1 MIFCEFKTGH
11 DLIQQNPLF
20 YNKNDVIKNIST
32 QLLTKNCKKPRN
44 FQFLFMNNRCYMDL
58 SIVQCFFEVVQMM
71 FTFGI
76 FTSNNVV

>member
-1 MIFCEFKTGH
+1 MIFGEFEIGH

-20 YNKNDVIKNIST
+20 YSKNDIIKNIST
-32 QLLTKNCKKPRN
+32 QSLTKNCKKPCN
-44 FQFLFMNNRCYMDL
+44 FRFLFMNNRCYTDL

-71 FTFGI
+71 FTLNI